1 MIAIGNDHR
10 GIELKRE
17 IEKYLQEKGIK
28 YKDFGTNTEERVD
41 YPIFASKVAKA
52 IQKKECEI
60 GILICGTGSGMMIVA
75 NKYKGIRCAQCY
87 DEYTSKHAKAHNDCN
102 IIAFGADDI
111 KPSKA
116 IECIR
121 IFLGTSFEGG
131 RHAERLKIIEDI
143 ENENMK

>member
-1 MIAIGNDHR
+1 MIAIGSDHR
-10 GIELKRE
+10 GVELKKE
-17 IEKYLQEKGIK
+17 IEKYLQEKGIE
-28 YKDFGTNTEERVD
+28 YKDFGTDTGERVD
-41 YPIFASKVAKA
+41 YPAIASRVAKA
-52 IQKKECEI
+52 IQNKECDM